1 MARARRLDAGER
13 RILSSDFQGKCA
25 IVTGGTR
32 GIGAAV
38 ARAFADA
45 GCRTI
50 AAGPKQEVEAAQ
62 AGTEFEG
69 IDLRPLDVTAEDSIK
84 QLVADLDRI
93 DFVVNCA
100 GMILRRDEF
109 DPVSYARVI
118 DCNLEGTMRVC
129 AAAKPKF
136 PKDGGAIV
144 NTASMY
150 TYFGAAH
157 APAYASSKSGIGGL
171 TRSLAAAW
179 APDGIRVNAVAPGW
193 IRTAMTQGL
202 RDDPAR
208 EAPVLARTPMG
219 RWGEPAEVADVVLF
233 LCSPAA
239 RFVTGVVLPV
249 DGGYSIG

>member
-1 MARARRLDAGER
+1 M
-13 RILSSDFQGKCA
+13 SDGFHGKCA
-25 IVTGGTR
+25 LITGGTR

-38 ARAFADA
+38 AQAFARA
-45 GCRTI
+45 GSRTI
-50 AAGPKQEVEAAQ
+50 ASGPKQEVEAAR
-62 AGTEFEG
+62 AGSEFAG
-69 IDLRPLDVTAEDSIK
+69 IELRVVDVTSESSVAE
-84 QLVADLDRI
+84 LVDDLDRI

-109 DPVSYARVI
+109 DPVNYARVI
-118 DCNLEGTMRVC
+118 DCNLEGAMRVC

-136 PKDGGAIV
+136 PASGAAIV
-144 NTASMY
+144 NTASMFS
-150 TYFGAAH
+150 YFGAAH
-157 APAYASSKSGIGGL
+157 APAYTSSKSGIVGL
-171 TRSLAAAW
+171 TRALAAAW

-193 IRTAMTQGL
+193 IRTAMTQPL

-219 RWGEPAEVADVVLF
+219 RWGEPDEVADVVLF

-249 DGGYSIG
+249 DGGYSIA

>member
-1 MARARRLDAGER
+1 LHG
-13 RILSSDFQGKCA
+13 DFKGKCA
-25 IVTGGTR
+25 VVTGGTR
-32 GIGAAV
+32 GIGAAI
-38 ARAFADA
+38 ARAFAKA

-50 AAGPKQEVEAAQ
+50 ASGPKQEVEAAR
-62 AGTEFEG
+62 AGTEFDG
-69 IDLRPLDVTAEDSIK
+69 IEVRPVDVTSEESVA

-93 DFVVNCA
+93 DLVVNCA

-109 DPVSYARVI
+109 DPAAYMRVI
-118 DCNLEGTMRVC
+118 DCNLQGTMRVC
-129 AAAKPKF
+129 VAAKPKF
-136 PKDGGAIV
+136 SKQGAAIV
-144 NTASMY
+144 NTASMF
-150 TYFGAAH
+150 TFFGAAH
-157 APAYASSKSGIGGL
+157 APAYTSSKSGIAGL

-193 IRTAMTQGL
+193 IRTAMTQPL
-202 RDDPAR
+202 RDDAAR

-219 RWGEPAEVADVVLF
+219 RWGEPDEVADVVLF

>member
-1 MARARRLDAGER
+1 M
-13 RILSSDFQGKCA
+13 SNDFAGKCA
-25 IVTGGTR
+25 VVTGGTR
-32 GIGAAV
+32 GIGAAI

-50 AAGPKQEVEAAQ
+50 AAGPRQEVEAAR
-62 AGTEFEG
+62 AGAEFTG
-69 IDLRPLDVTAEDSIK
+69 IELKPLDVTSEESVQA
-84 QLVADLDRI
+84 LVDDLDRI
-93 DFVVNCA
+93 DCVVNCA

-129 AAAKPKF
+129 VAAKPKF

-193 IRTAMTQGL
+193 IRTAMTQAV
-202 RDDPAR
+202 RDDPVR
-208 EAPVLARTPMG
+208 EAPILARTPMG

-239 RFVTGVVLPV
+239 RFVTGVVVPV

>member
-1 MARARRLDAGER
+1 MAARIAAGER
-13 RILSSDFQGKCA
+13 RTLSKDFQGKCA
-25 IVTGGTR
+25 VVTGGTR

-50 AAGPKQEVEAAQ
+50 ASGPQQEVEAAR
-62 AGTEFEG
+62 AGAEFQG
-69 IDLRPLDVTAEDSIK
+69 IELRALDVTAEESVA

-93 DFVVNCA
+93 DVVVNCA

-109 DPVSYARVI
+109 DVASYMRVI
-118 DCNLEGTMRVC
+118 NCNLEGTMRVC
-129 AAAKPKF
+129 VAAKPKF
-136 PKDGGAIV
+136 PREGGAIV

-193 IRTAMTQGL
+193 IRTAMTQGV
-202 RDDPAR
+202 REDPVR
-208 EAPVLARTPMG
+208 EAPIIARTPMG

>member
-1 MARARRLDAGER
+1 LNEA
-13 RILSSDFQGKCA
+13 FHGKCA
-25 IVTGGTR
+25 VITGGTR
-32 GIGAAV
+32 GIGAAI
-38 ARAFADA
+38 AQAFRKA

-50 AAGPKQEVEAAQ
+50 ASGPKQEVEAAR

-69 IDLRPLDVTAEDSIK
+69 VELRPVDVTSEDAVAA
-84 QLVADLDRI
+84 LVGDLDRI

-109 DPVSYARVI
+109 DPVNYARVI

-129 AAAKPKF
+129 AAAKPKLG
-136 PKDGGAIV
+136 PGSAIV

-150 TYFGAAH
+150 SYFGAAH
-157 APAYASSKSGIGGL
+157 APAYTSSKSGITGL
-171 TRSLAAAW
+171 TRALAAAW

-193 IRTAMTQGL
+193 IRTAMTQPL

-219 RWGEPAEVADVVLF
+219 RWGEPDEVADVVLF

-249 DGGYSIG
+249 DGGYSIA

>member
-1 MARARRLDAGER
+1 LSKDFDGKRAV
-13 RILSSDFQGKCA
+13 
-25 IVTGGTR
+25 VTGGTR

-50 AAGPKQEVEAAQ
+50 ASGPQQEVEAAR
-62 AGTEFEG
+62 AGTEFAG
-69 IDLRPLDVTAEDSIK
+69 IELRALDVTAEESVR

-109 DPVSYARVI
+109 DPVSYARII

-129 AAAKPKF
+129 SAAKPKF

-150 TYFGAAH
+150 TFFGAAH
-157 APAYASSKSGIGGL
+157 APGYASSKSGIGGL

>member
-1 MARARRLDAGER
+1 MKRLASNDFAG
-13 RILSSDFQGKCA
+13 KYA
-25 IVTGGTR
+25 VVTGGTR

-45 GCRTI
+45 GCRTV
-50 AAGPKQEVEAAQ
+50 AAGPRQEVEAAK
-62 AGTEFEG
+62 AGTEFAG
-69 IDLRPLDVTAEDSIK
+69 IELRPLDVTNEESIRT
-84 QLVADLDRI
+84 LVDDLERI
-93 DFVVNCA
+93 DCVVNCA

-109 DPVSYARVI
+109 DPVTYARVI

-129 AAAKPKF
+129 VAAKPKF
-136 PKDGGAIV
+136 PKDGGSIV
-144 NTASMY
+144 NTASMF

-193 IRTAMTQGL
+193 IRTAMTQAI
-202 RDDPAR
+202 REDPAR
-208 EAPVLARTPMG
+208 EAPILARTPMG

-233 LCSPAA
+233 LCSRAA
-239 RFVTGVVLPV
+239 RFVTGVVVPV

>member
-1 MARARRLDAGER
+1 LNK
-13 RILSSDFQGKCA
+13 DFQGKCA
-25 IVTGGTR
+25 LVTGGTR
-32 GIGAAV
+32 GIGAAI

-50 AAGPKQEVEAAQ
+50 AAGPKQEVEAAR
-62 AGTEFEG
+62 AGTEFQG
-69 IDLRPLDVTAEDSIK
+69 IELRPLDVTVEGSVRDLAAGLDSI
-84 QLVADLDRI
+84 DC
-93 DFVVNCA
+93 VVNCA

-109 DPVSYARVI
+109 DPASYARVI
-118 DCNLEGTMRVC
+118 DCNLQGTMRVC
-129 AAAKPKF
+129 VAAKPKF
-136 PKDGGAIV
+136 AKAGGAIV
-144 NTASMY
+144 NTASMF

-157 APAYASSKSGIGGL
+157 APAYASSKSAIGGL

-202 RDDPAR
+202 REDASR
-208 EAPVLARTPMG
+208 EAPILARTPMG
-219 RWGEPAEVADVVLF
+219 RWGEPQEVADVVLF

>member
-1 MARARRLDAGER
+1 LEPAVV
-13 RILSSDFQGKCA
+13 SKDFAGKCA
-25 IVTGGTR
+25 VVTGGTR

-45 GCRTI
+45 GARTN
-50 AAGPKQEVEAAQ
+50 AAGPQQEVEAAR

-69 IDLRPLDVTAEDSIK
+69 IELRPLDVTREDSI
-84 QLVADLDRI
+84 QALVGDLERI
-93 DFVVNCA
+93 DCVVNCA

-109 DPVSYARVI
+109 EPATYARVI

-129 AAAKPKF
+129 VAAKPRF
-136 PKDGGAIV
+136 PKAGGAIV

-157 APAYASSKSGIGGL
+157 APAYASSKAAIGGL

-179 APDGIRVNAVAPGW
+179 APDNVRVNAVAPGW
-193 IRTAMTQGL
+193 IRTAMTQAV
-202 RDDPAR
+202 REDPVR
-208 EAPVLARTPMG
+208 EAPILARTPMG

-233 LCSPAA
+233 LCSRAA
-239 RFVTGVVLPV
+239 RFVTGVIVPV
-249 DGGYSIG
+249 DGGYAIG

>member
-1 MARARRLDAGER
+1 V
-13 RILSSDFQGKCA
+13 SNDFAGKCA
-25 IVTGGTR
+25 VVTGGTR
-32 GIGAAV
+32 GIGAAI

-50 AAGPKQEVEAAQ
+50 AAGPRQEVEAAR
-62 AGTEFEG
+62 AGAEFQRIE
-69 IDLRPLDVTAEDSIK
+69 LKPLDVTSEESIK
-84 QLVADLDRI
+84 ALVGDLDRI
-93 DFVVNCA
+93 DCVVNCA

-129 AAAKPKF
+129 VAAKPKF

-193 IRTAMTQGL
+193 IRTAMTQAV
-202 RDDPAR
+202 RDDPVR
-208 EAPVLARTPMG
+208 EAPILARTPMG

-239 RFVTGVVLPV
+239 RFVTGVVVPV

>member
-1 MARARRLDAGER
+1 V
-13 RILSSDFQGKCA
+13 SNDFAGKCA
-25 IVTGGTR
+25 VVTGGTR

-45 GCRTI
+45 GCRTV
-50 AAGPKQEVEAAQ
+50 AAGPRQEVEAAR
-62 AGTEFEG
+62 AGAEFQG
-69 IDLRPLDVTAEDSIK
+69 IELKPLDVTNEESIRA
-84 QLVADLDRI
+84 LVDDLERI
-93 DFVVNCA
+93 DCVVNCA

-109 DPVSYARVI
+109 DPVSYARVL

-136 PKDGGAIV
+136 PQDGGAIV

-157 APAYASSKSGIGGL
+157 APAYASSKAGIGGL

-202 RDDPAR
+202 RDDPSR

-233 LCSPAA
+233 LCSRAA